1 MCRFCESFKVNDTSD
16 YTLIKKRIPK
26 YETAENH
33 DVSVTLMGCVGGTR
47 VPAKRNTPVVSFSN
61 IRIEVISTV
70 EVGLDMRD
78 VFAGSLSPV
87 VLNVGHMVFPAR
99 GPHQISRG
107 TKENDRKLGDHT
119 KNFKGAKGE

>member
-70 EVGLDMRD
+70 EVGLDTRD

-87 VLNVGHMVFPAR
+87 VLNVGHMVSPAR
-99 GPHQISRG
+99 G
-107 TKENDRKLGDHT
+107 HT
-119 KNFKGAKGE
+119 KFQGGQRRMTEN